1 MKLSQIL
8 DTLESQIETAL
19 SQARSTNTEPLKY
32 FNYVQKESDLLK
44 DGSYVLLRI
53 TRITAKDVLINSMEY
68 FDIEIS
74 FAIKSLN
81 RGQDSIKNLLN
92 AVIEI
97 SKIIHK
103 FAIDNQINLSDLSCD
118 WNPELFGF
126 EGKKILKN
134 VYIES

>member
-1 MKLSQIL
+1 MKLSDIL
-8 DTLESQIETAL
+8 QSLESQIETAL
-19 SQARSTNTEPLKY
+19 SQARSSNTEPLKY

-44 DGSYVLLRI
+44 DGNYILLRVTHI
-53 TRITAKDVLINSMEY
+53 ASKDVLINSMDY

-81 RGQDSIKNLLN
+81 RGQDSMKHLLN
-92 AVIEI
+92 ATIEI

-103 FAIDNQINLSDLSCD
+103 FVIDNQINSSDLSCN

-134 VYIES
+134 VLITQ